1 MTDRARG
8 HLPSTFQLLRM
19 CEKSQLFRN
28 SVSLKVPRLS
38 ENRKKVNGQMR
49 KDTFPSNHGRP
60 HLEGPER
67 LSGPDVHFMFQFP
80 GRRCPVC
87 GLRAACDQ
95 NATTSVEFTETRLPS
110 VGRKVF

>member
-1 MTDRARG
+1 
-8 HLPSTFQLLRM
+8 M
-19 CEKSQLFRN
+19 CEKSQVFRN

-38 ENRKKVNGQMR
+38 ENRKKVKGQMR
-49 KDTFPSNHGRP
+49 KDTFPSNHRRQ

-80 GRRCPVC
+80 VRRCPVC
-87 GLRAACDQ
+87 GSRAACDR
-95 NATTSVEFTETRLPS
+95 NATTSVEFTETWLPS